1 MSLLRNEADS
11 PAMER
16 LHAAIEAE
24 IRESDRTLS
33 EAEDPYD
40 EFVIDEECSQIE
52 ELLGLAFVAA
62 QSFLTRIRTRT
73 DMLNAAC
80 KRDLGSGFNFIR
92 SPKAYDVFVLGDPLN
107 TTAQI
112 SKVQVINAVANYWKH
127 SDEWTKGDLKKG
139 RRIGAAWDTTQ
150 MRPVDKRTVALVS
163 AIGLEPGSTGTL
175 EEPRKLLAFRGTT
188 NCAPSGSRFTSGRS
202 CSIEWPIQ
210 KSKCCPNRNRAH
222 LTASAIHDTSRSSQ
236 SGGPATIRR
245 QKRSF
250 RR

>member
-1 MSLLRNEADS
+1 MRLTVLQR
-11 PAMER
+11 ER

-163 AIGLEPGSTGTL
+163 AIGLVSLASTGNL
-175 EEPRKLLAFRGTT
+175 RRAAKALGVSRDHKLRPLREPLYKWA
-188 NCAPSGSRFTSGRS
+188 
-202 CSIEWPIQ
+202 
-210 KSKCCPNRNRAH
+210 K
-222 LTASAIHDTSRSSQ
+222 
-236 SGGPATIRR
+236 
-245 QKRSF
+245 
-250 RR
+250 